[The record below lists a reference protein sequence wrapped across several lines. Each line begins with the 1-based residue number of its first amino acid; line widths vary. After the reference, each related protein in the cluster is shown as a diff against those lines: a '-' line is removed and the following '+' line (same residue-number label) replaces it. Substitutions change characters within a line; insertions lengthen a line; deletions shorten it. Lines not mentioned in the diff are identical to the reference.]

1 MPTLTY
7 VKVAGIPVAYDETTG
22 ILQVAGDK
30 MTVDEWRELEHRIN
44 TLVTGK
50 VALRNKQS
58 HGALPNISPFIVANL
73 PFINKLK
80 HGLMKLPP
88 FWLRPFYSAVITK
101 EQLHDIN

>member
-1 MPTLTY
+1 MYTLTY
-7 VKVAGIPVAYDETTG
+7 VKVAGIPVSYDEDTG
-22 ILQVAGDK
+22 ILQAAGDK

-44 TLVTGK
+44 TLVTGR
-50 VALRNKQS
+50 VDLRSKQS

-80 HGLMKLPP
+80 HGLMKYPP

-101 EQLHDIN
+101 EQLRDDY